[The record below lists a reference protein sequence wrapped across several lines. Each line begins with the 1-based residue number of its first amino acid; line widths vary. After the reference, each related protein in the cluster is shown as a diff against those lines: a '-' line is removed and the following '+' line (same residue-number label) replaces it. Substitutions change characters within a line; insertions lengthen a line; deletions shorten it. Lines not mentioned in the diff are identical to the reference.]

1 LHLTGANNT
10 SVKGGV
16 VGVNSDGTLMYTAP
30 ANFSGSD
37 SFSYFVSDAR
47 DAEEVVGQ
55 VNVTVTPVAAQPID
69 STESNPRSL
78 AGNGGGS
85 GGGSLNGWMA
95 MLLLVAGALRR
106 RSKY

>member
-1 LHLTGANNT
+1 M
-10 SVKGGV
+10 
-16 VGVNSDGTLMYTAP
+16 NSDGTLMYTAP